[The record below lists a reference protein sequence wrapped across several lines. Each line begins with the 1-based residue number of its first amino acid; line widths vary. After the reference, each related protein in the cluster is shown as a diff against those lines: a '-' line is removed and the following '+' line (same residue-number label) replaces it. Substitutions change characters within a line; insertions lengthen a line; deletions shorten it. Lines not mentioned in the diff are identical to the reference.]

1 MKKISAV
8 VSVLFI
14 TFTMACAHKQASKT
28 GAMDSPATTK
38 AEAPVDPALDK
49 ILQQYSY
56 EQLHAVAGY
65 SSYFII
71 QDVSA
76 RAAKKKMSPVLKC
89 DPDTKSLQ
97 SMEKFN
103 VEMMQIKGLI
113 DIKAPQETSRYT
125 AQTVSQRVKDG
136 KYATCLADCM
146 CGAYADLLE
155 NIEPEKLKPED
166 LALIDK
172 MKKQHL
178 NLTDAQEKKCALKA
192 AWYCESD
199 LQKYL
204 QSLH

>member
-1 MKKISAV
+1 MKKL
-8 VSVLFI
+8 VSV
-14 TFTMACAHKQASKT
+14 TFLLLAMACAHKQASKT
-28 GAMDSPATTK
+28 GTTDSPTTS
-38 AEAPVDPALDK
+38 APEAPVDPALDK
-49 ILQQYSY
+49 ILKQYSY

-89 DPDTKSLQ
+89 DPDTKSLK

-113 DIKAPQETSRYT
+113 DIKAPQETSRYA
-125 AQTVSQRVKDG
+125 AQAVNQRVQDG
-136 KYATCLADCM
+136 KYASCAETCM

-155 NIEPEKLKPED
+155 NIEPEKLRAED
-166 LALIDK
+166 LSLIEK